1 MSDEDIAVLAHATTE
16 HHHRHPT
23 PRQYWVIGFILAAL
37 TAIEVGLSY
46 LNAASEII
54 IPALFLFG
62 ALKFAIV
69 AGWFMHLRFDIR
81 IYSRFFLMGI
91 IGTIVLFTVVLA
103 TFQAL

>member
-1 MSDEDIAVLAHATTE
+1 MADDIATLAHATTE

-23 PRQYWVIGFILAAL
+23 PKQYWIIGLILAIL
-37 TAIEVGLSY
+37 TGIEVALSY
-46 LNAASEII
+46 IEGLRGFVITG
-54 IPALFLFG
+54 LFAFG

-91 IGTIVLFTVVLA
+91 IGTIVLFLVVLA